1 MGDIQENIE
10 EYNPSKKNKILIV
23 FDDMIADMFRKKKH
37 NPIVTELFFTGGKL
51 NISFAFITFY

>member
-10 EYNPSKKNKILIV
+10 EYNPSKKNKILIDL
-23 FDDMIADMFRKKKH
+23 DDMIADMFRKKKH
-37 NPIVTELFFTGGKL
+37 NPIVTELFITSGKL

>member
-10 EYNPSKKNKILIV
+10 EYNPSKKNKILIDL
-23 FDDMIADMFRKKKH
+23 DDMIADMFRKKKH
-37 NPIVTELFFTGGKL
+37 NPIVTELFITGGKL